1 MKTRLLAAATVFLML
16 FGAAIAE
23 NSTREVEVGVK
34 VEYRVSD
41 ATNAVNGAIEELLKE
56 LPDNLRDRT
65 AQQETDLIETAKLYE
80 ALTDDEKLF
89 VTQREA
95 FETVL
100 NAFGEINHQDETT
113 GVKIANVDWNIRLI
127 VVQQEMSPEFAEAM
141 KGIFNENGEA
151 RSLYYIDLIDV
162 LTGERFQTAEWFELE
177 LPAEGANG
185 ISYSI
190 DSEGALTLNPGVS
203 FKTGDSRCWYG
214 VIEFAGEWADLLEG
228 DALSGEIPE
237 NWLEWMIVPEEAQ
250 K

>member
-1 MKTRLLAAATVFLML
+1 MKTRLLAAAIAFLML
-16 FGAAIAE
+16 FGAAVAE
-23 NSTREVEVGVK
+23 NSTRGVDLGVK
-34 VEYRVSD
+34 VEYKVSD
-41 ATNAVNGAIEELLKE
+41 ATNAVNAAIEQLLKE
-56 LPDNLRDRT
+56 LPGDLRGRT
-65 AQQETDLIETAKLYE
+65 EEQESDLIETAKHYE

-95 FETVL
+95 FEAVL

-113 GVKIANVDWNIRLI
+113 GARIANVDWNIRLI
-127 VVQQEMSPEFAEAM
+127 VVEQEMFPEFAEAM
-141 KGIFNENGEA
+141 KGVFSGNGEA

-162 LTGERFQTAEWFELE
+162 LTGKSYQPTEWFELE
-177 LPAEGANG
+177 LPAEEATA

-203 FKTGDSRCWYG
+203 FKTEGTRCWYG
-214 VIEFAGEWADLLEG
+214 AIEFAGEWADLLEG